1 MTELTGF
8 DFIRLAIDTTVEY
21 EKGRP
26 GPQAWHVR
34 VETDDDQGRPT
45 GVFWMGGWTFRLG
58 AGHYLAGELDALSAD
73 TAVFIPLVEGDD
85 VSQRLV
91 DELDL
96 VPLGDGLVLINHVR
110 LDPEMR
116 GRGGIAATS
125 PAWRSANCPQAR
137 RSWRS
142 TPPPF
147 ELRQEFDDGNV
158 PDDVWEAGAEALGP
172 VWESL
177 GFDRFEGHLYVL
189 DPTRTALD
197 DAMTALRRRLGSA

>member
-1 MTELTGF
+1 MTELTDL

-21 EKGRP
+21 EEGRP

-45 GVFWMGGWTFRLG
+45 GVFWMDGWTFRLG

-96 VPLGDGLVLINHVR
+96 VPLGDGLVLINHVT
-110 LDPEMR
+110 LNP
-116 GRGGIAATS
+116 
-125 PAWRSANCPQAR
+125 
-137 RSWRS
+137 
-142 TPPPF
+142 
-147 ELRQEFDDGNV
+147 ELRG
-158 PDDVWEAGAEALGP
+158 
-172 VWESL
+172 
-177 GFDRFEGHLYVL
+177 
-189 DPTRTALD
+189 
-197 DAMTALRRRLGSA
+197 